1 MGKRTLRLAH
11 PHHDA
16 VVVDPSKRFA
26 TLSFFWAVLLC
37 LLVIESAAFTVVV
50 QQGTWHH
57 RQVAAADPTRGAD
70 RRTRHAFPCRMSSS
84 SSPDPSVQDPSTT
97 AAAEPAAATDDI
109 GKMTVKEIK
118 AELNERRVSFH
129 DCFDRDSLAVRLGE
143 MRSGQQQALSDI
155 NKANPTPPESKEKD
169 RSAQS
174 SSTSS
179 SMNNEEPTIN
189 AKASSKAPVIDLDL
203 ESVKKM
209 SVKELRA
216 ELASRNVGWKTFVD
230 KDDLIRAVQHARQ
243 EAAHFSS
250 TGLLRPG
257 HVGDLTADQV
267 RDELDGATNKSP
279 MLLDV
284 YATWCGPCQMMSPIL
299 VQASHDLA
307 DVRFAKVDSDRYPE
321 LAGAMR
327 VQGLPTLILFDNGAE
342 VARLEGALMKDQL
355 VAWVRDKLNS
365 SK

>member
-1 MGKRTLRLAH
+1 M
-11 PHHDA
+11 
-16 VVVDPSKRFA
+16 S
-26 TLSFFWAVLLC
+26 
-37 LLVIESAAFTVVV
+37 
-50 QQGTWHH
+50 
-57 RQVAAADPTRGAD
+57 
-70 RRTRHAFPCRMSSS
+70 SSS

-97 AAAEPAAATDDI
+97 DAAAPEPAAVTAPI

-118 AELNERRVSFH
+118 AELNERRVSFQ

-143 MRSGQQQALSDI
+143 ARSGQQHALSDI
-155 NKANPTPPESKEKD
+155 DKANPTPPNSKEKD
-169 RSAQS
+169 KSAQS
-174 SSTSS
+174 SSASS
-179 SMNNEEPTIN
+179 SMNNDEPTIN
-189 AKASSKAPVIDLDL
+189 AEAVSSALDLDL

-216 ELASRNVGWKTFVD
+216 DLASRNVGWKTFVD
-230 KDDLIRAVQHARQ
+230 KDDLARAVQHARQ

-267 RDELDGATNKSP
+267 RDELDAANNKSP

-299 VQASHDLA
+299 VQASHDLT